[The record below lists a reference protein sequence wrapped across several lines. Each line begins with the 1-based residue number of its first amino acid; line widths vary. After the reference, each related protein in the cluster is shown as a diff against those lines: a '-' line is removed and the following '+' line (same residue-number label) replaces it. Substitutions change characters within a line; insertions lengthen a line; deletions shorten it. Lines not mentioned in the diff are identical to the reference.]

1 MPIHN
6 PCSRGCGGSV
16 GIMASGVCTMCGR
29 PAEGGPR
36 PPTAEEKRSRG
47 RGAEQEADYTAGI
60 YAIDYVPT
68 PEELSRAVCSAT

>member
-1 MPIHN
+1 MGVFAWHET
-6 PCSRGCGGSV
+6 CSLCARGLV
-16 GIMASGVCTMCGR
+16 DA
-29 PAEGGPR
+29 R

-68 PEELSRAVCSAT
+68 PEELSRAVW